1 MLPAVMM
8 LGCGPNET
16 SPSEIIFFP
25 TRVGG
30 VFAFRAEDR
39 YVSSGVV
46 RFTLAGHADGDRQLA
61 LDRFRQMEQEILS
74 RKSLTEIITQ
84 PALDLYDEDRKTTPL
99 GEVVDNM
106 RRVLSIKPAQ
116 LPSGRIATFVISC
129 EYPDKFKAQSVVRE
143 LVVKFIEQ
151 NITTQRS
158 QPPSAAAILEVQD
171 PASLPERS
179 FWPNRPM
186 IISIG
191 LLGGAVLGLL
201 ALLLWGGKVRL
212 PKNA

>member
-1 MLPAVMM
+1 M
-8 LGCGPNET
+8 
-16 SPSEIIFFP
+16 
-25 TRVGG
+25 
-30 VFAFRAEDR
+30 FAFRAEDR

-143 LVVKFIEQ
+143 LVVKFIERTSRHRGVSRHPLRRFSKFR
-151 NITTQRS
+151 I
-158 QPPSAAAILEVQD
+158 QPAC
-171 PASLPERS
+171 
-179 FWPNRPM
+179 PN
-186 IISIG
+186 
-191 LLGGAVLGLL
+191 
-201 ALLLWGGKVRL
+201 ALSGPIAR
-212 PKNA
+212 